1 MTVDCK
7 NLRDDWQAGA
17 QNKRKEL
24 LVHLDSC
31 DACTDYTRRV
41 EVARQHFQEHHGNLE
56 PDAGFVSRVA
66 TRLPQD
72 QNDGM
77 GWAVARLF
85 PATLVLVLI
94 LAWFSL
100 STTPVATD
108 VVELQAPTDDL
119 LSWVTDLPATEIEE
133 DQ

>member
-1 MTVDCK
+1 M
-7 NLRDDWQAGA
+7 
-17 QNKRKEL
+17 
-24 LVHLDSC
+24 
-31 DACTDYTRRV
+31 
-41 EVARQHFQEHHGNLE
+41 ARQLFKEHHGNLE
-56 PDAGFVSRVA
+56 PDAGFVARVV
-66 TRLPQD
+66 TRLPD
-72 QNDGM
+72 DPIDGM

-100 STTPVATD
+100 TTAPVTTE

-119 LSWVTDLPATEIEE
+119 LSWVTDSPATELEE

>member
-7 NLRDDWQAGA
+7 NLRDNWQAGSQA
-17 QNKRKEL
+17 NPKQL
-24 LVHLDSC
+24 LAHRDSC
-31 DACTDYTRRV
+31 DACTEYTRRV
-41 EVARQHFQEHHGNLE
+41 GVARQLFQDHHGNLE
-56 PDAGFVSRVA
+56 PDAGFVARVA

-72 QNDGM
+72 QNDSM

-100 STTPVATD
+100 NTTPVATD

-119 LSWVTDLPATEIEE
+119 LSWVTDSPATELEE